1 MNDKSKLLIKVA
13 KLYYEDNLTQDTIAH
28 KLRMSRPRVS
38 RLMQEAIDT
47 GIVKITISQE
57 PSGFTDFE
65 NQLETKFDLLEAV
78 VVDVT
83 DPDSPEQV
91 ARDLGAAA
99 AEYFSRLVQDGDN
112 VGFTWGLT
120 LAAMVENMKP
130 EKKSNVTILQ
140 MVGGL
145 GEPGSDS
152 HATGLVSR
160 AAMALNGTVC
170 LMPSPGVVSTIEA
183 ANVLRSDRYISKT
196 LQKVKDI
203 DIAFVGIGAPTKGSL
218 LMRDETIISWKEMD
232 QLIKDGTVG
241 DICLHFFD
249 VNGNPVQTDLNNR
262 VIGISLDDIKKI
274 NRVVGMAGG
283 TDKFE
288 AVLGAIRGRYI
299 NTLIT
304 DKETAQRLIEVSDK

>member
-1 MNDKSKLLIKVA
+1 MNDKAKLLIKIA

-47 GIVKITISQE
+47 GIVKITITQE
-57 PSGFTDFE
+57 PSGFTTFE

-83 DPDSPEQV
+83 DPENPDQV
-91 ARDLGAAA
+91 ARDLGVAA

-120 LAAMVENMKP
+120 LAAMVENIKP

-160 AAMALNGTVC
+160 AAMALSGTVC

-183 ANVLRSDRYISKT
+183 ANLLRADRYISKT

-249 VNGNPVQTDLNNR
+249 VNGNPVQAELNNR

-288 AVLGAIRGRYI
+288 AILGAIRGRYI

-304 DKETAQRLIEVSDK
+304 DKATAQRLIEVPE

>member
-1 MNDKSKLLIKVA
+1 MNDKAKLLIKIA

-47 GIVKITISQE
+47 GIVKITISPE
-57 PSGFTDFE
+57 PSGFTSFE
-65 NQLETKFDLLEAV
+65 NQLESKFDLLEAV
-78 VVDVT
+78 VVDVS
-83 DPDSPEQV
+83 DPDSPDQV
-91 ARDLGAAA
+91 ARDMGAAA

-112 VGFTWGLT
+112 VGFTWGLS
-120 LAAMVENMKP
+120 LAAMVENIKP

-160 AAMALNGTVC
+160 AAMALTGTVC
-170 LMPSPGVVSTIEA
+170 LMPSPGVVSSMEA
-183 ANVLRSDRYISKT
+183 ANLLRSDRYISKT

-203 DIAFVGIGAPTKGSL
+203 DIAFVGIGSPTKGSL
-218 LMRDETIISWKEMD
+218 LMRDETIISWKELDPM
-232 QLIKDGTVG
+232 IKAGAVG
-241 DICLHFFD
+241 DIGLHFFD
-249 VNGNPVQTDLNNR
+249 VHGNAILSELNNR
-262 VIGISLDDIKKI
+262 VIGISLEDIKKI
-274 NRVVGMAGG
+274 NRVVGLAGG

-288 AVLGAIRGRYI
+288 AILGAIRGRYI
-299 NTLIT
+299 NTIIT
-304 DKETAQRLIEVSDK
+304 DKYTARRLIDVTE

>member
-1 MNDKSKLLIKVA
+1 MNDKSKLLIKIA
-13 KLYYEDNLTQDTIAH
+13 KLYYENNFTQDAIAH

-57 PSGFTDFE
+57 PSGFTAFE
-65 NQLETKFDLLEAV
+65 NQLETKYDLLEAV
-78 VVDVT
+78 VVDVS
-83 DPDSPEQV
+83 DPDSQEQV

-99 AEYFSRLVQDGDN
+99 AEYFTRLVQDGDN
-112 VGFTWGLT
+112 VGFSWGLT
-120 LAAMVENMKP
+120 LAAMVENMKSG
-130 EKKSNVTILQ
+130 KKSNVTILQ

-160 AAMALNGTVC
+160 AAMALSGTVC
-170 LMPSPGVVSTIEA
+170 LMPSPGVVSSIEA
-183 ANVLRSDRYISKT
+183 ANLLRSDRYISKT

-203 DIAFVGIGAPTKGSL
+203 DIAFVGIGAPTKESL

-232 QLIKDGTVG
+232 QLIKAGAVG
-241 DICLHFFD
+241 DIGLHFFD
-249 VNGNPVQTDLNNR
+249 VNGNTLQTELNNR
-262 VIGISLDDIKKI
+262 VIGISLEDIKKI

-299 NTLIT
+299 NTIIT
-304 DKETAQRLIEVSDK
+304 DTITARRLIEVAD

>member
-1 MNDKSKLLIKVA
+1 MNDKSKLLIKIA
-13 KLYYEDNLTQDTIAH
+13 KLYYENNFTQDAIAH

-57 PSGFTDFE
+57 PSGFTAYE
-65 NQLETKFDLLEAV
+65 NQLETKYDLLEAV
-78 VVDVT
+78 VVDVS

-99 AEYFSRLVQDGDN
+99 AEYFTRLVQDGDN
-112 VGFTWGLT
+112 VGFSWGLT

-160 AAMALNGTVC
+160 AAMALSGTVC
-170 LMPSPGVVSTIEA
+170 LMPSPGVVSSIEA
-183 ANVLRSDRYISKT
+183 ANLLRSDRYISKT

-203 DIAFVGIGAPTKGSL
+203 DIAFVGIGAPTKESL

-232 QLIKDGTVG
+232 QLIKAGAVG
-241 DICLHFFD
+241 DIGLHFFD
-249 VNGNPVQTDLNNR
+249 VNGNTLQTELNNR
-262 VIGISLDDIKKI
+262 VIGISLEDIKKI

-299 NTLIT
+299 NTIIT
-304 DKETAQRLIEVSDK
+304 DTLTARRLIEVAD